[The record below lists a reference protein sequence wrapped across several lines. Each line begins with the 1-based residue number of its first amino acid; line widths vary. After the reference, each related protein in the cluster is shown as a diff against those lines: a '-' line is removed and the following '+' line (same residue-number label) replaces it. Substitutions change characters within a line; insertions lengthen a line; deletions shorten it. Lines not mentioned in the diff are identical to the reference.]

1 MASRSNVDLQELSK
15 HFGSPEKE
23 VAKSLGMCLTSLKKI
38 CRQHGINRWP
48 YRKVG
53 NHPLGPSGAC
63 GGRPPPCLTPLL
75 GGVAPKMGVASPKC
89 PDASQNGGGAGA
101 GAGAGAA
108 EIIPS
113 ADRFSP
119 SPQIKSLDVKLKKLE
134 VAMST
139 TKEDPSMVYAQWA
152 TSSERS
158 ATTSGSHTPSS
169 ATSELCSVAST
180 PRQQSVEN
188 VRMPSPEPADVDPRV
203 ETLAM
208 DIAVFIQSDE
218 HGFRPV
224 TPQPPSLISAPISM
238 PYVKDDSDRDDRSPS
253 PEAGQSDEDIIAM
266 LAECAGSGSASAL
279 ALSEP
284 TCHSADYKQ
293 GQQQLSDG
301 DIMAALASCC
311 ALPCMEDEELD
322 SCLGSDAEGDG
333 ACDFDQPAF
342 QSIDPD
348 ALV

>member
-1 MASRSNVDLQELSK
+1 MNPARAVVFGASLIGFAGSGDRRGSPDTSVSELTSRTRRGRSTCKAPEPRLHPPQQTMASRSNVDLQELSK

-23 VAKSLGMCLTSLKKI
+23 VARSLGMCLTSLKKI

-48 YRKVG
+48 YRK
-53 NHPLGPSGAC
+53 
-63 GGRPPPCLTPLL
+63 
-75 GGVAPKMGVASPKC
+75 
-89 PDASQNGGGAGA
+89 
-101 GAGAGAA
+101 
-108 EIIPS
+108 
-113 ADRFSP
+113 
-119 SPQIKSLDVKLKKLE
+119 IKSLDVKLKKLE

-169 ATSELCSVAST
+169 AASELCSVAST

-203 ETLAM
+203 ETLAK

-279 ALSEP
+279 AFSEP

-301 DIMAALASCC
+301 DIMAALAGCC

-348 ALV
+348 ALG